1 MKIFGKGNIML
12 NKEEVL
18 DRHKLI
24 RVYIMMLKTYATN
37 YSRIQIAELEKYV
50 KAIIKSHNEAL
61 DEIKILKHRL

>member
-1 MKIFGKGNIML
+1 MKIFEKGNIML

-24 RVYIMMLKTYATN
+24 KVYIMMLKTYATN
-37 YSRIQIAELEKYV
+37 YSRIQIAEIEKYV
-50 KAIIKSHNEAL
+50 KVIIKSHNEAF